1 MKTRSIALA
10 AALTLTLAACGGEDA
25 AETTVSETPETTIAE
40 TVETTAAM
48 VEMNLVEVAAEAG
61 SFTTLLAAA
70 EAAGLVETLTGEGP
84 YTVFAPTDEA
94 FAALEEGTLDALL
107 ADPEALADILLY
119 HVVPGKVMAA
129 DVVGLESATT
139 AQGSDVTI
147 TVDGDAVMVNEAN
160 VTATDIEASNGVIHV
175 IDAVILPPTS

>member
-25 AETTVSETPETTIAE
+25 AEATVAETPETTVAE
-40 TVETTAAM
+40 TVETTMAM
-48 VEMNLVEVAAEAG
+48 VEMNLVEVAGEAG

-94 FAALEEGTLDALL
+94 FAALEPGTLDALL

-139 AQGSDVTI
+139 AQGSDITI
-147 TVDGDAVMVNEAN
+147 TVDGDSVMVNEAN